1 MIAGG
6 IKTLLA
12 GGIIRDVPPYM
23 MFIMI
28 YSYNGMLPMQIRF
41 FLSHIMMIPMQIRGF
56 PAHMMF
62 PLYIIMI
69 HKTVAISLNS
79 DFLRLVPFSLRKRN
93 ENI

>member
-1 MIAGG
+1 MF
-6 IKTLLA
+6 A
-12 GGIIRDVPPYM
+12 GGIIRDFPPYM

-69 HKTVAISLNS
+69 HKTVSISLKS
-79 DFLRLVPFSLRKRN
+79 DFLRLVPFSLRERN